1 MLSVVF
7 CVQMP
12 TGDVGSLCFL
22 LYIDDAMKKSSLVW
36 SFLLLL
42 VVALG
47 FYFWKSS
54 SAASPREESPV
65 AMETP
70 MEVEEPAEES
80 WFRYAPADTLYRRHR
95 YGYFCFV
102 SVYFEGDI
110 SAFAADND
118 STLFLSPEVALS
130 RFPLL
135 SHKVPLSENTVST
148 MLPSGA
154 RMAVYRVDSVAQGAR
169 SLRYKLHRGF

>member
-1 MLSVVF
+1 
-7 CVQMP
+7 
-12 TGDVGSLCFL
+12 
-22 LYIDDAMKKSSLVW
+22 MKKSSLVW

-47 FYFWKSS
+47 FYFWKSF
-54 SAASPREESPV
+54 SAVSPREESLV
-65 AMETP
+65 AVETP
-70 MEVEEPAEES
+70 TEVDEPAEES